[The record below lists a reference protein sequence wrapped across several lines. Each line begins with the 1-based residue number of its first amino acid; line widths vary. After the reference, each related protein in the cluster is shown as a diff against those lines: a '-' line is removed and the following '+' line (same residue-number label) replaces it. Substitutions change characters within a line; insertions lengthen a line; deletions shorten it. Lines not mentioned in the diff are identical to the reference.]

1 MQVHINFYGFLQAA
15 VGATK
20 TTMDL
25 EAPANL
31 ATLWQYLIAKYP
43 QLAGK
48 DPATILAISLNGRRL
63 APVQWPHTSLDDNDQ
78 VDIFSLM
85 SGG

>member
-1 MQVHINFYGFLQAA
+1 MQVQINFYGFLQAA

-20 TTMDL
+20 TTLDL
-25 EAPANL
+25 ESPANL
-31 ATLWQYLIAKYP
+31 ATLWQYLTSQYS

-48 DPATILAISLNGRRL
+48 DPATILAVSLNGRRL
-63 APVQWPHTSLDDNDQ
+63 SPEQWPDTPLGDGDQ